1 MNKKILVEKIFIQ
14 GTRAGLK
21 DMEVFCSSG
30 RDLTLKVFNKE
41 IDSYNLSQSEGLSFR
56 GIYNGKMGYSY
67 TEKVDDSSIELI
79 IKEAIENAEI
89 VDSDD
94 KEEIF
99 EGSKEYKEVN
109 NYNPQL
115 ELIKEKDK
123 ISFAKKIEEEAF
135 KADKRVSAVQY
146 CVFGDGYGET
156 LIANTKGLFIE
167 DKGNLAYAY
176 VVVVVKEGEDVKT
189 GFSFRA
195 GRDFNNFNP
204 TELANE
210 AVNKAIKMLG
220 AKSIKSGNYPIII
233 QNNSATD
240 LLESFT
246 GIFSAEN
253 VQKDLSILKGKINT
267 KIASDNITI
276 IDDPFMEEGLAS
288 KSFDGEGAACTYKKV
303 IDKGVLRTYLHNLK
317 TAKKDG
323 VETTGN
329 ASKPSYKAS
338 VDIAPTNMYIQKGEK
353 SLEKLISSLDNG
365 ILINNLEGLH
375 SGLNS
380 VSGDFSLSASGFLI
394 ENGSISRPVKQ
405 ITVAGNFFEMIQNV
419 LEVGNDLE
427 FGLPGESYIGSPSLK
442 IKNLAV
448 AGE

>member
-41 IDSYNLSQSEGLSFR
+41 IDSYSLSQSEGLSFR
-56 GIYNGKMGYSY
+56 GMYNGKMGYSY

-89 VDSDD
+89 IDSDD

-123 ISFAKKIEEEAF
+123 INFAKKIEEEAF
-135 KADKRVSAVQY
+135 KVDERVSAVQY
-146 CVFGDGYGET
+146 CVYGDGYGET

-195 GRDFNNFNP
+195 GRDFSKFNP
-204 TELANE
+204 AEIANE
-210 AVNKAIKMLG
+210 AVDKAIKMLG
-220 AKSIKSGNYPIII
+220 AKSIKSGDYPIII
-233 QNNSATD
+233 KNNSAVD

-253 VQKDLSILKGKINT
+253 VQKDLSILKGKIDT
-267 KIASDNITI
+267 KIASDYITI

-288 KSFDGEGAACTYKKV
+288 KYFDGEGAACKYKKV
-303 IDKGVLRTYLHNLK
+303 IDKGVLKTYLHNLK

-338 VDIAPTNMYIQKGEK
+338 VDISPSNMYIQKGDK
-353 SLEKLISSLDNG
+353 SLEDMIRSLDRG

-394 ENGSISRPVKQ
+394 ENGNISRPVKQ
-405 ITVAGNFFEMIQNV
+405 ITVAGNFFEMIQNI
-419 LEVGNDLE
+419 LEIGNDLE

-442 IKNLAV
+442 IKHLAV